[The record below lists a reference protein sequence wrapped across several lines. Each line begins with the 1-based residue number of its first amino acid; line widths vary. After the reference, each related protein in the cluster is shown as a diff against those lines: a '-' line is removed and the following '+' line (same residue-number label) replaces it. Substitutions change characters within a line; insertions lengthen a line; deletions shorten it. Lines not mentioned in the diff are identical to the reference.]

1 MWQRWDGSLPL
12 SRGQG
17 FCFLATLSG
26 GSGIR
31 RVRSILKGVLLLG
44 HGSARGEA
52 NQMVWDLVYKLRSD
66 LGTEHLEPAFLQ
78 LTQPD
83 IETGLGRLID
93 AGCREIFVL
102 SLFLVSGNHHTHDAG
117 AEIRRILERY
127 PGVEFDQSEPL
138 LLNPGF
144 YQLISGR
151 VTEAIDTGVSCS
163 PTGTDIERESFE
175 IVETHL
181 QGLELPEGEKQVVRR
196 VVHATAD
203 PAFAQSLV
211 FHPQAVTAALAAL
224 ERGADILVDVNM
236 VAAGIDR
243 GRLQRLGGNVVCSV
257 AHTQVAE
264 KALELGIT
272 RSQAAMR
279 QMLREHPGGVVVVG
293 NAPTSLAEVV
303 AEVASGRAAPAVVIG
318 VPVGFVAAAET
329 KERLVASGVP
339 FITNR
344 GARGGSPV
352 AAAIV
357 NSLLRLAET
366 EALHSKSSGIQSSL

>member
-1 MWQRWDGSLPL
+1 
-12 SRGQG
+12 
-17 FCFLATLSG
+17 
-26 GSGIR
+26 
-31 RVRSILKGVLLLG
+31 
-44 HGSARGEA
+44 
-52 NQMVWDLVYKLRSD
+52 MVWDLVHRLRSD

-102 SLFLVSGNHHTHDAG
+102 SLFLVSGNHHTRDAG

-127 PGVEFDQSEPL
+127 PGVGFVLSEPL

-144 YQLISGR
+144 YQLIAGR
-151 VTEAIDTGVSCS
+151 VAQAIDIGVACS

-203 PAFAQSLV
+203 PAFAPSLI
-211 FHPQAVTAALAAL
+211 FHPQAVSAALAAL

-243 GRLQRLGGNVVCSV
+243 RRVQRLGGNVVCSV

-279 QMLREHPGGVVVVG
+279 QMLQEHPGGVVVVG
-293 NAPTSLAEVV
+293 NAPTALAEVV
-303 AEVASGRAAPAVVIG
+303 DEVASGRAAPAVVIG

-357 NSLLRLAET
+357 NSLLRLAEA

>member
-1 MWQRWDGSLPL
+1 
-12 SRGQG
+12 
-17 FCFLATLSG
+17 
-26 GSGIR
+26 
-31 RVRSILKGVLLLG
+31 
-44 HGSARGEA
+44 
-52 NQMVWDLVYKLRSD
+52 MVWDLVHRLRSD

-78 LTQPD
+78 LTKPD

-93 AGCREIFVL
+93 AGCQEIFVL
-102 SLFLVSGNHHTHDAG
+102 SLFLVSGHHHTRDAG

-127 PGVEFDQSEPL
+127 PGVEFALSEPL

-151 VTEAIDTGVSCS
+151 VAKAIGSSVTPS
-163 PTGTDIERESFE
+163 PTGTDIERESFA

-203 PAFAQSLV
+203 PAFVQSLM
-211 FHPQAVTAALAAL
+211 FHPQAVVAALAAL

-236 VAAGIDR
+236 VAAGIDQ
-243 GRLQRLGGNVVCSV
+243 GRVQRLGGNVVCSV
-257 AHTQVAE
+257 AYTQVAE

-279 QMLREHPGGVVVVG
+279 RMLREHPGGVVVVG
-293 NAPTSLAEVV
+293 NAPTALAEAVE
-303 AEVASGRAAPAVVIG
+303 EVASGRASPAMIIG

-329 KERLVASGVP
+329 KERLVSSGVP

-352 AAAIV
+352 AVAII
-357 NSLLRLAET
+357 NSLLRLAEA
-366 EALHSKSSGIQSSL
+366 EQ